1 MLINITGNTS
11 HSGLKKSDLSSREV
25 LELHDTTTVTAWST
39 GFAIDVDKKRERSY
53 LPFAH
58 LHFQCRCEAI
68 SSHLPGRVV
77 THPT

>member
-39 GFAIDVDKKRERSY
+39 GFAIDVDKKRERGVTF
-53 LPFAH
+53 P
-58 LHFQCRCEAI
+58 LHICIFNVDVRLLVAI
-68 SSHLPGRVV
+68 YQGGW
-77 THPT
+77 